1 MSRIEGH
8 TPKGRAMGESGG
20 RAKAWLTL
28 TKPGVVVLLQITAL
42 CAVLSHDLLEA
53 SGFSEMDWNESIRT
67 MAIVFVGGYLT
78 AGGANAINMWYDRD
92 IDPIMQRTSKRPIP
106 KGTVSPNGALIFGI
120 FISITGV
127 VWFLEFANQVAAF
140 WAAFSILFY
149 VFIYTIWLKRTSVQN
164 IVIGGLAGATPP
176 VIGWATAVGDLRIN
190 LNSAHDF
197 AVSIFDLGSLM
208 PWYLLLLIFLWTP
221 PHFWA
226 LALYRSEEYDS
237 VGVPMMP
244 GVKGTKRTL
253 IEMKIY
259 SILLL
264 ILAVFAPIALG
275 GMDRN
280 DTIYHVFGWTAIVVT
295 LWYARTVFI
304 IDPNEPRTEA
314 GRIPTAARSFFVSM
328 LYLALMFA
336 IVVTASAG
344 LQGSILGAIL
354 AATMIVRDEWNS
366 RASSSKISA

>member
-8 TPKGRAMGESGG
+8 TPKGCAMGESGG
-20 RAKAWLTL
+20 GAKAWLTL